1 MDADSF
7 LDAARELLCVHSTAD
22 RPVDLAKALD
32 FVIDYVG
39 PGFTVERFEA
49 NGKPSALLYSDT
61 GLADTGLADTG
72 RPHFQ
77 VIFNGH
83 VDVVPGSD
91 DMFSPRLEGDR
102 LYARGAHDMKVSALV
117 LALVFRELA
126 PSLPYPLGLQLVTD
140 EEVGGRD
147 GTRYQLA
154 QGVTGD
160 FVVIGEQSG
169 LEIVTDSKGIAA
181 INLRAAGRAAHG
193 AYPWLGDNALVK
205 LHKTIASIL
214 AAHPVATQEEWRT
227 LVGLARI
234 ETPNQ
239 ARNQIPDSAQAWL
252 DVRFPPED
260 LNLNGRTEQEVGD
273 YFAGFCEPGVT
284 VEVERADPPHHASQD
299 SDEVRRLREA
309 IQRQGFD
316 GGFLRKHG
324 SADGRFFYQRGIDA
338 VIFGIGGG
346 GLHGDDEFADIT
358 TIGPYYRSL
367 RDFLG
372 AH

>member
-7 LDAARELLCVHSTAD
+7 LEVARELLCVHSTAD
-22 RPVDLAKALD
+22 RPADLAKALD

-39 PGFTVERFEA
+39 PGFTVERFES
-49 NGKPSALLYSDT
+49 NGKPSALLYH
-61 GLADTGLADTG
+61 GAE

-83 VDVVPGSD
+83 VDVVPGPD
-91 DMFSPRLEGDR
+91 DMFRPRLDGDR

-126 PSLPYPLGLQLVTD
+126 PALPYPLGLQIVTD
-140 EEVGGRD
+140 EENGGRD
-147 GTRYQLA
+147 GTLCQLE

-160 FVVIGEQSG
+160 FVIIGEQSG
-169 LEIVTDSKGIAA
+169 LEIVTDSKGIALV
-181 INLRAAGRAAHG
+181 NLHATGRAAHG

-205 LHKTIASIL
+205 LHKTIDRIL
-214 AAHPVATQEEWRT
+214 AAHPVATREEWRT

-260 LNLNGRTEQEVGD
+260 ENLNGRSEQEVAG
-273 YFAGFCEPGVT
+273 YFARFCEPGVT

-299 SDEVRRLREA
+299 GAEVLRLRDA
-309 IQRQGFD
+309 IRRQGFA
-316 GGFLRKHG
+316 GGFLLKHG
-324 SADGRFFYQRGIDA
+324 SADGRFFYRRGIDA

-346 GLHGDDEFADIT
+346 GLHSDDEYADIT
-358 TIGPYYRSL
+358 TIAPYYRAL

-372 AH
+372 SGK